1 MLFTVLLLLLSSGL
15 ALGTSEGVYH
25 LKLLAV
31 QETPTGYNG
40 SDADLYLELKE
51 GSGRVFLETSPLTK
65 LDTQISTRFAKEI
78 ACSHFKLNCNQYDF
92 IFTIKSDSNII
103 GGPSA
108 GAAVAALTTIAVL
121 DLDYTQDA
129 TITGTI
135 NSGGIVGPVGGVKEK
150 LDAAAKAGLHKVLIA
165 TGSSTYP
172 VGENETLDLLEYG
185 TVNLSMEVKETV
197 DLDEVML
204 ELTGVD
210 LNHKDVP
217 IDEDVSYQQIMEGL
231 QFLICNRTVRI
242 EEEIQEKRIFL
253 NENITAEVMTK
264 KEASQNASV
273 QGDHYSAASIC
284 FGTNIQLKNYYY
296 QQQNLTSLQL
306 TSLFNVLNRKV
317 TLLQQKL
324 RERKMETI
332 SDLQTRMVVEERL
345 SDVEEQVRQFDEG
358 KFTESSSA
366 LTSLLAYAEE
376 RYFSALSWTQF
387 FSMEGKQF
395 VIDGNKLKES
405 CLKKISESQER
416 VQYASLYIGEENT
429 AGITTKIQRAQK
441 AFEEGQ
447 FELCLITAIQTK
459 AEADAILS
467 SLGLREENIG
477 PVLESKA
484 KAVQRVIA
492 ENSVEGV
499 FPILGYSY
507 YQYGQSLKERE
518 PFTALV
524 YFEYALEMSD
534 LSIYFPEEQTLAEQV
549 PSLNLPRHW
558 KYAWAGVVIGILF
571 GMGIGYSL
579 RKKKKK
585 IRRSRK
591 NL

>member
-1 MLFTVLLLLLSSGL
+1 MVSNRWVSILAFLLLLVSLTPAESSP
-15 ALGTSEGVYH
+15 SYH

-121 DLDYTQDA
+121 DLEYDPDA

-150 LDAAAKAGLHKVLIA
+150 LDAAAKAGLRKVLIA
-165 TGSSTYP
+165 TGSSSYS
-172 VGENETLDLLEYG
+172 VGENETVDLLEYG
-185 TVNLSMEVKETV
+185 TINLSMEVKEAV

-210 LNHKDVP
+210 LNHKDVL

-231 QFLICNRTVRI
+231 QFLICNRTLRI
-242 EEEIQEKRIFL
+242 EEEMQEKRIFL
-253 NENITAEVMTK
+253 DENVTTEVLTK

-284 FGTNIQLKNYYY
+284 FGANIKLKNYYY

-306 TSLFNVLNRKV
+306 TSLFNVLDRKV

-345 SDVEEQVRQFDEG
+345 SDVQEQIRRFEED

-387 FSMEGKQF
+387 FSMEGKNF
-395 VIDGNKLKES
+395 VLDGDKLKES

-416 VQYASLYIGEENT
+416 VQYASLYIGEGNT
-429 AGITTKIQRAQK
+429 AGITTKINRAQQ
-441 AFEEGQ
+441 ALDEGQ

-467 SLGLREENIG
+467 SLGLREENVG

-492 ENSVEGV
+492 ENSAEGV

-507 YQYGQSLKERE
+507 YQYGQSLKEKE

-534 LSIYFPEEQTLAEQV
+534 LSIYFPEEKTITERV
-549 PSLNLPRHW
+549 TPFDVPRHW
-558 KYAWAGVVIGILF
+558 RYAWAGVVIGIIL
-571 GMGIGYSL
+571 GMGVGYSL

-585 IRRSRK
+585 RR
-591 NL
+591 

>member
-1 MLFTVLLLLLSSGL
+1 MKKVLVIILLFLVGFNMVC
-15 ALGTSEGVYH
+15 GDSEEVYH

-78 ACSHFKLNCNQYDF
+78 ACSHFNLNCNQYDF

-121 DLDYTQDA
+121 DLGYDSDI

-150 LDAAAKAGLHKVLIA
+150 LDAAAQAGLKKVLIA
-165 TGSSTYP
+165 TGSSSYP
-172 VGENETLDLLEYG
+172 AGENQTINLVEYG
-185 TVNLSMEVKETV
+185 SINLSMEVKETV
-197 DLDEVML
+197 DLDDVIL

-210 LNHKDVP
+210 LNHKDVL
-217 IDEDVSYQQIMEGL
+217 IGEDASYQQIMEGL
-231 QFLICNRTVRI
+231 QFLLCNRTLRI
-242 EEEIQEKRIFL
+242 EEEIRERNIFL
-253 NENITAEVMTK
+253 HENITQELQSK
-264 KEASQNASV
+264 KEAARNASR
-273 QGDHYSAASIC
+273 QGDDYSAASIC
-284 FGTNIQLKNYYY
+284 FGANILLKNYHYK
-296 QQQNLTSLQL
+296 QQNLTPLQL
-306 TSLFNVLNRKV
+306 TSLFNVLDRKV

-324 RERKMETI
+324 REREMETI

-345 SDVEEQVRQFDEG
+345 SDVQEQLRQFEED
-358 KFTESSSA
+358 KSTESPEHLA
-366 LTSLLAYAEE
+366 GLLAYAEE
-376 RYFSALSWTQF
+376 RYFSALSWMQF
-387 FSMEGKQF
+387 FSMEGKKF
-395 VIDGNKLKES
+395 VIDGDKLKES
-405 CLKKISESQER
+405 CSKKISESQER

-429 AGITTKIQRAQK
+429 AGITTKINRAQK
-441 AFEEGQ
+441 ALEEGQ

-467 SLGLREENIG
+467 SLGLKEENVG

-492 ENSVEGV
+492 ENSAEGV

-534 LSIYFPEEQTLAEQV
+534 LSIYFPEEKTVMELDRFDV
-549 PSLNLPRHW
+549 PRHW
-558 KYAWAGVVIGILF
+558 LYGWAGVIIGILL
-571 GMGIGYSL
+571 GMGVGYSL
-579 RKKKKK
+579 RKKKK
-585 IRRSRK
+585 RRR
-591 NL
+591 